1 MPIVYY
7 AILFLLLLTGLAITV
22 MTLPGLWLMLAS
34 AAAYAW
40 LTGGRFLGW
49 KTLVALL
56 ILAGLGEV
64 VELAFAG
71 GGAKKAGAGRRG
83 TWGALIGGLL
93 GGIFLSFIPIPVVST
108 LVGVCLGTFLGAMI
122 GELSGGREFGHSAI
136 VGVGAAKGR
145 LMGTLAK
152 TALGGVMMAL
162 TLWTALPL
170 HGRAAATPA
179 VINRPAPSTAPTTTL
194 TTQP

>member
-1 MPIVYY
+1 MAVVYY
-7 AILFLLLLTGLAITV
+7 ILLFLLLLTGLAITV
-22 MTLPGLWLMLAS
+22 MTLPGLWLMLA
-34 AAAYAW
+34 AAGAYAW
-40 LTGGRFLGW
+40 LTGGAFLGW
-49 KTLVALL
+49 KTLATLL
-56 ILAGLGEV
+56 VLAGLGEV

-93 GGIFLSFIPIPVVST
+93 GGIFLSFIPIPVIST
-108 LVGVCLGTFLGAMI
+108 LVGVCIGTFLGAMV

-152 TALGGVMMAL
+152 TALGGLMMGL
-162 TLWTALPL
+162 TLWVALPV
-170 HGRAAATPA
+170 HGRATGGPAAPAATRA
-179 VINRPAPSTAPTTTL
+179 VAPTTTM
-194 TTQP
+194 TTRP

>member
-49 KTLVALL
+49 RTLVALL

-122 GELSGGREFGHSAI
+122 GELSGGREFGHSAV

-162 TLWTALPL
+162 VLWTALPF
-170 HGRAAATPA
+170 HGRTSTPAATTRQ
-179 VINRPAPSTAPTTTL
+179 VPTTTPATMV
-194 TTQP
+194 TTRP